1 MKIIFLI
8 FFSINLFSINLFAQS
23 IVVVNIQ
30 KLIDNNTAY
39 IQSVNELEN
48 LRQDRLNKIKK
59 KEEELEKIL
68 LEIEESKMILK
79 QEEINLQIDKYNNKL
94 NDYSAYID
102 EFNFHFQNQII
113 NMREKVL
120 KEIIVLLENYA
131 RKNKID
137 LILDSTSYLIASNS
151 IDITESVNIEL
162 ENINLKL
169 EYKDFE

>member
-8 FFSINLFSINLFAQS
+8 FFSINLFSFNLFAQS

>member
-8 FFSINLFSINLFAQS
+8 FFSINLFSLKLFAQS

-39 IQSVNELEN
+39 IQTVNELEN
-48 LRQDRLNKIKK
+48 LRQNRLNKIKK

-131 RKNKID
+131 RKNNID
-137 LILDSTSYLIASNS
+137 LILDSTTYLIASNS

-162 ENINLKL
+162 ENTNLKL

>member
-8 FFSINLFSINLFAQS
+8 FFSINLFSFKLFAQS